1 MRLEVLEKCQACS
14 FFKVLYQSG
23 NTFSVAETRMNN
35 LTQIVF
41 HRKRKTR
48 RFDVILR
55 LDFHASEQKKICTD
69 FGNLVVFSF
78 IFEKYHVKKRL
89 F

>member
-1 MRLEVLEKCQACS
+1 MKSAKLVHFLRFCINLVTLS
-14 FFKVLYQSG
+14 
-23 NTFSVAETRMNN
+23 SVAETRMKN

-48 RFDVILR
+48 RFYVILR

-69 FGNLVVFSF
+69 FENLVVFSF
-78 IFEKYHVKKRL
+78 IFVKYHVKKRL